1 MRQKKGKTLMEK
13 MRDRKPVSAAVEWK
27 KPKTGD
33 FFKDFIEGNKA
44 VIEAL
49 RKIHEEREKQQSV
62 TRVSPS

>member
-1 MRQKKGKTLMEK
+1 MRKKMRRKTLMEK
-13 MRDRKPVSAAVEWK
+13 MKDRKPVFAAVEWE

-49 RKIHEEREKQQSV
+49 RRIHEEREKQSQ
-62 TRVSPS
+62 

>member
-1 MRQKKGKTLMEK
+1 MEKMRQKRGKTLMEK
-13 MRDRKPVSAAVEWK
+13 MRDRKPVFAAVEWE

-49 RKIHEEREKQQSV
+49 RQIHEEREKQS
-62 TRVSPS
+62 

>member
-1 MRQKKGKTLMEK
+1 MEK
-13 MRDRKPVSAAVEWK
+13 MKDRKPVFAAVEWE

-49 RKIHEEREKQQSV
+49 RRIHEEREKQSQ
-62 TRVSPS
+62 